1 MKHLHHFLPF
11 VFFIVLIV
19 AIIKAYMGKIA
30 NPKKDGLLTV
40 TLILAHTQ
48 LLLGLY
54 LLMNFISVA
63 GIHMGEAANR
73 FITVEHPIT
82 MLIGVILITIGKVK
96 AKKTIAAI
104 KKPSKVIKKVTSTE
118 KKVKKPIKISKN
130 YIPKDTEKY
139 MCDKHLSFFKIKLT
153 EWKKELVKANNE
165 ALYHGSMDDNSVS
178 ADIVD
183 QASSY
188 TDKTV
193 EMKAINRQIKLIS
206 KIDQALIRIKDKTFG
221 FCAETAEPI
230 GIKRLMARP
239 VAHLCIAA
247 QEKHEKDEKV
257 YADD

>member
-1 MKHLHHFLPF
+1 MPK
-11 VFFIVLIV
+11 IQKS
-19 AIIKAYMGKIA
+19 AI
-30 NPKKDGLLTV
+30 KKNS
-40 TLILAHTQ
+40 I
-48 LLLGLY
+48 
-54 LLMNFISVA
+54 
-63 GIHMGEAANR
+63 
-73 FITVEHPIT
+73 
-82 MLIGVILITIGKVK
+82 K
-96 AKKTIAAI
+96 AKKIAAI
-104 KKPSKVIKKVTSTE
+104 AKKTTKVIKKISTTE
-118 KKVKKPIKISKN
+118 NKVKAPIKISRT

-153 EWKKELVKANNE
+153 EWKKELVKANND

-206 KIDQALIRIKDKTFG
+206 KIDQALLRIKDKTFG
-221 FCAETAEPI
+221 FCVETAEPI

-239 VAHLCIAA
+239 VAHLCITA